1 MKKNDLYFERII
13 KRVLKEAPTGEPTGA
28 PSTGPTGAPPATEE
42 VKYYTYE
49 NKQNAG
55 PFTVEELKN
64 KKWNDDSYVWPEK
77 DGTAWVQV
85 KTIPELSTSLKGGS
99 TPANKEATPSSSG
112 DATMDTPPPG
122 ASKSFF
128 DYCPTAKGARDS
140 QTKNYANLQQSET
153 DLAISRGG
161 GLEEVNTIADKYFK
175 AQGDFDKKTFLG
187 SCMDE
192 LRLALK
198 DKPEEVL
205 KFQGPLNKWMAKDGK
220 ELGKKALT
228 AGGNLLLNIANK
240 ALQAKGLGSLKM
252 ENTIKKNTKNNL
264 MEIYNRKNRR
274 R

>member
-1 MKKNDLYFERII
+1 MNRNNTYFERII
-13 KRVLKEAPTGEPTGA
+13 KRALMEQDEVPAAPTSSGDEVPVPPSQSTITYYILGADGKTDPT
-28 PSTGPTGAPPATEE
+28 
-42 VKYYTYE
+42 KYTADQLKTKNLTSDSVVN
-49 NKQNAG
+49 NKTLG
-55 PFTVEELKN
+55 GWKPI
-64 KKWNDDSYVWPEK
+64 K
-77 DGTAWVQV
+77 DV
-85 KTIPELSTSLKGGS
+85 PELSSIIS
-99 TPANKEATPSSSG
+99 SSPNKQATPSSSSSG
-112 DATMDTPPPG
+112 DVTMDAPPPG

-128 DYCPTAKGARDS
+128 DYCPTAKGKRDM
-140 QTKNYANLQQSET
+140 TNKNYANLQQSET
-153 DLAISRGG
+153 DMAISRGG

-205 KFQGPLNKWMAKDGK
+205 KFQGPLNKWLAKDGK

-228 AGGNLLLNIANK
+228 AGGNILLNIANK